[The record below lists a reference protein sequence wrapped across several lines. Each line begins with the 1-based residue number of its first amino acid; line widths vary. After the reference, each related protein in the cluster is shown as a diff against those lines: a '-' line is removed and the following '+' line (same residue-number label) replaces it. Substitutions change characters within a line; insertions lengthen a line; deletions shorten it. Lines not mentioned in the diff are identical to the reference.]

1 MISFQRFDRTNI
13 QSMTRLLFIVYLF
26 AFTKAYGQ
34 NTFEAVIKDS
44 HTKEFLIGAT
54 AVLDGTATGASTD
67 LNGLVKINSIPNGKQ
82 VIVFSYLGY
91 EAYKDTFE
99 FPLSLNQQIIIFLEA
114 GELMEEVIVTA
125 TRSTR
130 TIEEIPIRIEF
141 LGAEELVEKAVM
153 NSTNIAM
160 LLRESTGIQMQ
171 QTSANSAN
179 QSIRIQGLDG
189 RFTQILKDGFPL
201 FGGFSSGLSIMQ
213 IPPLDLKQVEV
224 IKGSVSTLYGGG
236 AIAGLINLVT
246 KKPVE
251 GEPELSIMLNQT
263 SALGTTANG
272 FYVQKFKKTGL
283 SLYASGNRQEPYDPN
298 KDNFS
303 DIPQVRSIT
312 LNPKL
317 FWYPDDNTI
326 LWLGINTTVEN
337 RIGGDI
343 LVINGKPDFQHTF
356 TEQNLSKRLSTQLAF
371 EKTFNNTAQFS
382 IRNSIGYFDREI
394 NIPNYRFLGNQI
406 ASFSEATY
414 AFKKEKTNWIF
425 GTNLFTDEFK
435 ENPLYNPSVRN
446 YQYITIGGFMQNTW
460 DINPKLAME
469 SGFRTDY
476 DTNYGTFVL
485 PRISFLFK
493 PNKKLSGRLGGGMGY
508 KLPTIFTEEA
518 EALTF
523 QNILPVNRNTV
534 KAETSVG
541 GNFDIN
547 YKTIIDNK
555 MIFSINQMFF
565 YTQLN
570 NALVLSQDISNN
582 NYFFEN
588 ADRTIDSKGFETN
601 IKLTYGDFK
610 LFLQYAFVDAKLNY
624 DKIND
629 QKPLTPKHNAG
640 AVLVFEQHGKWR
652 IGFETYYTGQ
662 QLLSDYTQS
671 RDYWILGLMALR
683 ELKHLSLFLNFENF
697 IDTRQSRYQNIVY
710 PPINNPTFA
719 EIWAPTDGF
728 VVNGGFIWNFFVKDG
743 H

>member
-1 MISFQRFDRTNI
+1 MK
-13 QSMTRLLFIVYLF
+13 RLLFIVCLF
-26 AFTKAYGQ
+26 AITKAYTQ
-34 NTFEAVIKDS
+34 NTFQAVIKDH
-44 HTKEFLIGAT
+44 HTQEPLVGAT
-54 AVLDGTATGASTD
+54 AVIEGTTTGASAD
-67 LNGLVKINSIPNGKQ
+67 INGLIKINNIPNGKQ
-82 VIVFSYLGY
+82 VIIFSYIGY
-91 EAYKDTFE
+91 ETSKDTFE
-99 FPLSLNQQIIIFLEA
+99 FPLSTTQPITILLEG
-114 GELMEEVIVTA
+114 GEEMEEVIITA
-125 TRSTR
+125 TRSSR

-141 LGAEELVEKAVM
+141 LAAEELVEKAVM

-189 RFTQILKDGFPL
+189 RYTQILKDGFPL

-246 KKPVE
+246 KKPVD

-263 SALGTTANG
+263 SARGSTANG
-272 FYVQKFKKTGL
+272 FYSQKFNKTGFT
-283 SLYASGNRQEPYDPN
+283 LYASGNRQEPYDPN

-312 LNPKL
+312 LNPKF
-317 FWYPDDNTI
+317 FWYPDDSTT
-326 LWLGINTTVEN
+326 LWLGINTAVED

-343 LVINGKPDFQHTF
+343 LAIDGKPDSQHTF
-356 TEQNLSKRLSTQLAF
+356 TEQNLSKRFSAQLSF
-371 EKTFNNTAQFS
+371 DKTFRNDAQLS
-382 IRNSIGYFDREI
+382 VRNSISYFDREI
-394 NIPNYRFLGNQI
+394 NIPNYRFKGNQI

-414 AFKKEKTNWIF
+414 ALEKERTHWIF
-425 GTNLFTDEFK
+425 GTNLFTDDFK
-435 ENPLYNPSVRN
+435 ENPLSNPSVRD
-446 YQYITIGGFMQNTW
+446 YQNITFGGFTQNTW

-469 SGFRTDY
+469 SGFRADY
-476 DTNYGTFVL
+476 NTNYGIFVL
-485 PRISFLFK
+485 PSISLLFK

-508 KLPTIFTEEA
+508 KLPTFFTEEA
-518 EALTF
+518 EAFTF
-523 QNILPVNRNTV
+523 QNILPVDRNTV
-534 KAETSVG
+534 TAENSIG

-547 YKTIIDNK
+547 YKTIIGNK
-555 MIFSINQMFF
+555 MTFSINHLFF
-565 YTQLN
+565 YTKLS
-570 NALVLSQDISNN
+570 NALVLSQDTANVD
-582 NYFFEN
+582 YFFEN
-588 ADRTIDSKGFETN
+588 ADGTINSRGFETN

-624 DKIND
+624 DNINN

-662 QLLSDYTQS
+662 QFLSDYTQT
-671 RDYWILGLMALR
+671 RDYWIVGLMALR
-683 ELKHLSLFLNFENF
+683 ELKHFSLFLNFENF
-697 IDTRQSRYQNIVY
+697 IDTRQSRYQDIVQ
-710 PPINNPTFA
+710 PPTNNPTFA

-728 VVNGGFIWNFFVKDG
+728 VVNGGFIWKLFAKD
-743 H
+743 HH

>member
-1 MISFQRFDRTNI
+1 MC
-13 QSMTRLLFIVYLF
+13 LF

-34 NTFEAVIKDS
+34 NTFQAVIKDS
-44 HTKEFLIGAT
+44 HTKESLIGAT
-54 AVLDGTATGASTD
+54 AVLDGTTTGASTD

-82 VIVFSYLGY
+82 VIVFSYIGY

-99 FPLSLNQQIIIFLEA
+99 FPLSPNRQAIIFLEP
-114 GELMEEVIVTA
+114 GEIMEEVIVTA

-130 TIEEIPIRIEF
+130 TIEEIPMRIEF

-189 RFTQILKDGFPL
+189 RYTQILKDGFPL
-201 FGGFSSGLSIMQ
+201 FGDFSSGLSIMQ

-246 KKPVE
+246 KKPVD

-272 FYVQKFKKTGL
+272 FYAQKFNKTGF

-312 LNPKL
+312 INPKL
-317 FWYPDDNTI
+317 FWYPNDNTI
-326 LWLGINTTVEN
+326 LWLGINTTVED
-337 RIGGDI
+337 RIGGDM

-371 EKTFNNTAQFS
+371 DKTFNNAAQFS
-382 IRNSIGYFDREI
+382 IRNSIGYFDRDI

-406 ASFSEATY
+406 ASFSESTY
-414 AFKKEKTNWIF
+414 AFEKEKTQWIF
-425 GTNLFTDEFK
+425 GTNLFTDTFK
-435 ENPLYNPSVRN
+435 ENPLSNPSVRN
-446 YQYITIGGFMQNTW
+446 YQYITIGGFIQNTW

-476 DTNYGTFVL
+476 NTNYGTFVL
-485 PRISFLFK
+485 PRISLLFK

-523 QNILPVNRNTV
+523 QNILPVNINTV
-534 KAETSVG
+534 TAEKSVG

-555 MIFSINQMFF
+555 MIFSINQLFF
-565 YTQLN
+565 YTQLS
-570 NALVLSQDISNN
+570 NALVLSQDIANN

-588 ADRTIDSKGFETN
+588 ADRTIDSRGFETN

-662 QLLSDYTQS
+662 QLLSDYTQT

-697 IDTRQSRYQNIVY
+697 IDTRQSRYQNTVL
-710 PPINNPTFA
+710 PPTNNPTFA

-728 VVNGGFIWNFFVKDG
+728 VVNGGFIWNFFAEDG